1 MDIGGMTLRLILAV
15 LFGGAVGVE
24 RETSHKPAG
33 LRTHILICVSATM
46 MMILVQ
52 LPIGGLDLK
61 SEAMRMAAGVITGIG
76 FLGAGTI
83 LQARGS
89 IHGLTTASTIWAVA
103 GLGLVLGAGH
113 YALAGVFTL
122 LVVLTLVLLRSVEG
136 FIGRKLG
143 RQRDPHADR

>member
-1 MDIGGMTLRLILAV
+1 MALRLLLAV
-15 LFGGAVGVE
+15 LFGGAVGIE

-33 LRTHILICVSATM
+33 LRTHILICISATM
-46 MMILVQ
+46 MMILAQ

-61 SEAMRMAAGVITGIG
+61 SETMRMAAAVITGIG

-89 IHGLTTASTIWAVA
+89 VHGLTTASTIWAVA

-113 YALAGVFTL
+113 YALAAIFTV
-122 LVVLTLVLLRSVEG
+122 LVVLTLVLLRGVEG
-136 FIGRKLG
+136 FIARKMGR
-143 RQRDPHADR
+143 DREPRAER